1 VSYIIKE
8 KKMKRGM
15 SEADQFL
22 FGVTI
27 LLSLAIIGLCS
38 MRFSQNAKET
48 KFENSVI
55 KRAAGDNLTLKMLDS
70 EYRLGDF
77 LIITINSDENSS
89 YGYLVDFTK
98 ETITLEAISSVKK
111 IKRKLVSTIE
121 KLKNSSLAP
130 TATKEE

>member
-1 VSYIIKE
+1 
-8 KKMKRGM
+8 MKRGM

>member
-1 VSYIIKE
+1 
-8 KKMKRGM
+8 M